1 MIRLENLLHDAA
13 PDALDGIVRRAR
25 ELGELTI
32 ALRAALDSEAAPH
45 LLAANLRDDGELV
58 LICSTPAWASRIRF
72 DSNALLRT
80 AAQAGAPA
88 ERCTIR
94 VRR

>member
-1 MIRLENLLHDAA
+1 MIRLENLLNDGA

-25 ELGELTI
+25 ELGELTVT
-32 ALRAALDSEAAPH
+32 LRAALDSEAALH

-58 LICSTPAWASRIRF
+58 LICSTPAWAARIRF
-72 DSNALLRT
+72 DGDTLLR
-80 AAQAGAPA
+80 AAAEAGARA
-88 ERCTIR
+88 ERCTVK